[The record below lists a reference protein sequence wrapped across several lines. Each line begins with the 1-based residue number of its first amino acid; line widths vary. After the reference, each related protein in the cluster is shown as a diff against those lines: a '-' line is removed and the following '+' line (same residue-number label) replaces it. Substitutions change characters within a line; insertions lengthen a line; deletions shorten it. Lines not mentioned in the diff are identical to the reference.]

1 MCVCGVWGVRGIMWV
16 HVIPRPR
23 EVLTLS
29 SVLFDQA
36 LAVIKHTHWQEVND
50 NTHAHTVLQLSLC
63 YSVTVGGCSQ
73 IWLPS
78 IVWFCQCFFTVT
90 DWLTVMLSC
99 WWGWLDLDV
108 RVSPPKTKVHG
119 KTVLGLELWFHPAA
133 QKNWVPNRRTSLQKR
148 LSIWIMNGCLV
159 LPHLRKYRLQIKE

>member
-1 MCVCGVWGVRGIMWV
+1 M

-50 NTHAHTVLQLSLC
+50 NTHTHAHTVLQLSLC

-73 IWLPS
+73 I
-78 IVWFCQCFFTVT
+78 
-90 DWLTVMLSC
+90 
-99 WWGWLDLDV
+99 
-108 RVSPPKTKVHG
+108 
-119 KTVLGLELWFHPAA
+119 
-133 QKNWVPNRRTSLQKR
+133 
-148 LSIWIMNGCLV
+148 
-159 LPHLRKYRLQIKE
+159 